1 MLDISDNCLC
11 GSGKCFAKCCSR
23 FLNGDQDARTP
34 EQLMRSR
41 YCAYALGGHGEYL
54 LNTWF
59 PATATGLSVPGLSAR
74 SVDWSELQ
82 VISKS
87 QSGDDGMVEF
97 IARFVDADGQQQA
110 MHEKS
115 IFKRTQG
122 HWLYVGGEVLT
133 RN

>member
-1 MLDISDNCLC
+1 MLDINADCLC
-11 GSGKCFAKCCSR
+11 GSQKSFAKCCNR
-23 FLNGDQDARTP
+23 FLNGEQYARTP

-41 YCAYALGGHGEYL
+41 YSAYALGGYGEYL

-59 PATATGLSVPGLSAR
+59 PATASGLSVPGLSAR
-74 SVDWSELQ
+74 SVEWTDLQ
-82 VISKS
+82 ILGKS

-97 IARFVDADGQQQA
+97 IAQFIDPDGEQQA

-115 IFKRTQG
+115 VFKRVQG
-122 HWLYVGGEVLT
+122 RWLYVGGEVLT